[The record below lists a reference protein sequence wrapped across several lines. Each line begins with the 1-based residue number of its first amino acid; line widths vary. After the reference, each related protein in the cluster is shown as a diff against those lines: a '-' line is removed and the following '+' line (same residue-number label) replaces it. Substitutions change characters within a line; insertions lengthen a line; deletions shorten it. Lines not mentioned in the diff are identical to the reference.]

1 VDSRSQPRFP
11 FRFRQDLLVTR
22 QQEKGTGT
30 YSYLVE
36 DPTSSESFSFGE
48 EEFFLCQAMD
58 GTASSNEIRAR
69 FERYFGHSMTEE
81 ALEQMAEH
89 VCALGLAERVTTRST
104 ALVAKEGVPGMGPL
118 SSEDDLI
125 GQSNGGSKSS
135 TTREDLF
142 VEEQE
147 GPDDEDEARPYHWT
161 LFNPVKYF
169 DWVLKIVLPFK
180 RFMMACHWLLI
191 IGFPWA
197 LYTQLTQFDAI
208 AQDLKAMGSIFAYV
222 GQLIITLFTL
232 SALRATVEGAI
243 CAYHGAKITAFGFR
257 LHAGCIPRFWVD
269 RSRVKRLGRTAK
281 LWIYSATILLKM
293 YVITI
298 GTLTW
303 FMLRGSG
310 TLFGAIV
317 IEIVQIAMIDL
328 FVIMIPVFKD
338 DGSRWLFTFFGL
350 PFKTID
356 IAGKIM
362 AHYITGKPLVT
373 TLPVKKRI
381 LYVGFSALLVLTW
394 CAAFI
399 KVSVTIGR
407 GVLQTFPN
415 IFGVVTPWG
424 IFAIVLFFVLRWG
437 HTRFIK
443 PFLTRQQ
450 IKDKRE
456 EWLSERDEMLRL
468 RKDSEDPKKSRRFR
482 YWLLGVVV
490 IILILPYPDRVG
502 GDIDIFPPRQQQ
514 LQAPL
519 PGQVKEV
526 FYKGGDGTLI
536 KQGTLV
542 ARMVFDDVE
551 NAILLYSRQIEEK
564 KAQLDRAKDELA
576 KLLAGSLPEQIN
588 EAKAQL
594 AAAAQEVDVANAQ
607 LHAAK
612 ATAIYAL
619 QALKMIQPLYDKGFA
634 SLLQLNEAKS
644 KSEIADIEVTK
655 NEQNLSAKEEDKKRA
670 QAHLNLVVQGPR
682 PEVIAAARQAC
693 ESAEAELHRVDQ
705 QLAYAKHQQS
715 EGELKM
721 PFDGVLIDPFLDHK
735 IGSYLH
741 TGDSFATAQENA
753 QKMIVVYLPEYEAG
767 KAQIGFPTEIKL
779 FAYKDSPI
787 HGKVISIQPA
797 STSKPASTAAAG
809 NVFEA
814 VIQLEKTSMDIE
826 PGMEGYGKIDVGW
839 NPLGYILARPLIR
852 FCQVQVWSWLP

>member
-1 VDSRSQPRFP
+1 
-11 FRFRQDLLVTR
+11 
-22 QQEKGTGT
+22 
-30 YSYLVE
+30 
-36 DPTSSESFSFGE
+36 
-48 EEFFLCQAMD
+48 
-58 GTASSNEIRAR
+58 
-69 FERYFGHSMTEE
+69 
-81 ALEQMAEH
+81 
-89 VCALGLAERVTTRST
+89 
-104 ALVAKEGVPGMGPL
+104 
-118 SSEDDLI
+118 
-125 GQSNGGSKSS
+125 
-135 TTREDLF
+135 
-142 VEEQE
+142 
-147 GPDDEDEARPYHWT
+147 
-161 LFNPVKYF
+161 
-169 DWVLKIVLPFK
+169 
-180 RFMMACHWLLI
+180 
-191 IGFPWA
+191 
-197 LYTQLTQFDAI
+197 
-208 AQDLKAMGSIFAYV
+208 
-222 GQLIITLFTL
+222 
-232 SALRATVEGAI
+232 VEGAI

-281 LWIYSATILLKM
+281 LWIYSATMLLKM

-303 FMLRGSG
+303 YMLRGSG

-317 IEIVQIAMIDL
+317 VEIVQIAMIDL

-338 DGSRWLFTFFGL
+338 DGSRWLTTFFGL
-350 PFKTID
+350 PPKTID

-373 TLPVKKRI
+373 TLSVKKRI
-381 LYVGFSALLVLTW
+381 LYVGFSVLLVLTW

-450 IKDKRE
+450 IKDKRD
-456 EWLSERDEMLRL
+456 EWLSAREERLSLM
-468 RKDSEDPKKSRRFR
+468 KDPEDPKKPKRFK
-482 YWLLGVVV
+482 YGILAVLAV
-490 IILILPYPDRVG
+490 ILILPYPDRVG

-519 PGQVKEV
+519 PGEVKEV
-526 FYKGGDGTLI
+526 FYKGGDGTRI

-542 ARMVFDDVE
+542 AKMVFDDVE

-564 KAQLDRAKDELA
+564 KAQLDRSKDELA

-594 AAAAQEVDVANAQ
+594 AAAVQEVDVANAQ

-612 ATAIYAL
+612 TSAIYAL

-634 SLLQLNEAKS
+634 SLLQLNDAKS

-655 NEQNLSAKEEDKKRA
+655 NEQNLSAKEEDRKRA
-670 QAHLNLVVQGPR
+670 QAHLNLVVEGPR

-693 ESAEAELHRVDQ
+693 QSAEAELQRVEQ
-705 QLAYAKHQQS
+705 QLAYAKKQQG
-715 EGELKM
+715 EGDLKM

-735 IGSYLH
+735 IGSYLRV
-741 TGDSFATAQENA
+741 GDVFATAQEDA
-753 QKMIVVYLPEYEAG
+753 KQMIVVYLPEYEAG
-767 KAQIGFPTEIKL
+767 KAQVGFQTEIKL
-779 FAYKDSPI
+779 FAYKDTPI

-797 STSKPASTAAAG
+797 STSHPASTAAAG

-814 VIQLEKTSMDIE
+814 VIELEKPPMVIQ
-826 PGMEGYGKIDVGW
+826 PGMTGYGKIDVGW